1 MIDDSY
7 TVVPVASFIDRPEA
21 WKQRDDYDNMVSTY
35 HKVQKENHV
44 YEENNPSGS
53 H

>member
-7 TVVPVASFIDRPEA
+7 TVVPVASYLENPGA
-21 WKQRDDYDNMVSTY
+21 WRVREDYDNMVSTY
-35 HKVQKENHV
+35 RKVQKENHV
-44 YEENNPSGS
+44 YEENDPTGS